1 MSLNPLKAEDA
12 AERAQFMVFLFRFG
26 VPAFILLVA
35 AEGLA
40 VGKGWIPEWVAL
52 VLFVAN
58 VPIILIY
65 SSVVFRIIEGSAK
78 TFTQTVYGAGNL
90 PPEPAHSGME
100 SLVARGFYPEA
111 EQAFRQWIVEHP
123 DDNIARI
130 KLADLERRYLKNP
143 EAAERL
149 YLEVRGNKADPRH
162 VFMAWNL
169 LIELYREMGKQDR
182 LLVEVARFADRY
194 ANTRAGRDARRLL
207 KELKEAHH
215 RPAE

>member
-1 MSLNPLKAEDA
+1 MSLNPLSSEDA
-12 AERAQFMVFLFRFG
+12 AERTQFLMFAVRFG
-26 VPAFILLVA
+26 VPAFILLTIGEGVA
-35 AEGLA
+35 A
-40 VGKGWIPEWVAL
+40 GKGWIPGWLAL
-52 VLFVAN
+52 VLFVVN
-58 VPIILIY
+58 VPIIYAY
-65 SSVVFRIIEGSAK
+65 SALAFRVIEGTAQS
-78 TFTQTVYGAGNL
+78 FTRTVYGAGNL

-149 YLEVRGNKADPRH
+149 YLDVRGNKADPRH

-169 LIELYREMGKQDR
+169 LIELYREMGRQDR

-207 KELKEAHH
+207 KELKEVHH